1 MNKENVIEIKELKK
15 TYRRGLFLPPVHAVN
30 GLTLE
35 VKKGE
40 IFGFLGPN
48 GAGKSTTINILMN
61 FIGSTSGNIKVL
73 NGAMTDLKVRDRIGF
88 ISENPVFYNY
98 LSGAGN
104 LFFFGKMFGL
114 SNREIKKR
122 VAEISKQFN
131 LDLELKLP
139 LREHSKGMLQRIG
152 LAQALINDPE
162 LLILDEP
169 MSGLDPIGRR
179 EFKNILLALR
189 DRGKTVFFSSHILA
203 DVGEMCDRVGIIAKG
218 RVIDLFDMSDFRKT
232 SKISLED
239 YFVEKVQEARRS

>member
-1 MNKENVIEIKELKK
+1 MKKENVIEIKDLKK
-15 TYRRGLFLPPVHAVN
+15 VYRRGVFQPPVNAVN

-35 VKKGE
+35 VHKGE

-48 GAGKSTTINILMN
+48 GAGKSTTINIMMN
-61 FIGSTSGNIKVL
+61 FIGATSGKIKVFD
-73 NGAMTDLKVRDRIGF
+73 GAMTDLDVRNRIGF

-98 LSGAGN
+98 LSGAQN

-114 SNREIKKR
+114 SNKEIKKR
-122 VAEISKQFN
+122 VEVIAKQFN

-139 LREHSKGMLQRIG
+139 LKEHSKGMLQRIG

-179 EFKNILLALR
+179 EFKNVLLALR
-189 DRGKTVFFSSHILA
+189 DSGKTVFFSSHILA
-203 DVGEMCDRVGIIAKG
+203 DVGEMCDRVAIIAKG
-218 RVIDLFDMSDFRKT
+218 KVADLFEMDGFRKN

-239 YFVEKVQEARRS
+239 YFVDKVQEARRS